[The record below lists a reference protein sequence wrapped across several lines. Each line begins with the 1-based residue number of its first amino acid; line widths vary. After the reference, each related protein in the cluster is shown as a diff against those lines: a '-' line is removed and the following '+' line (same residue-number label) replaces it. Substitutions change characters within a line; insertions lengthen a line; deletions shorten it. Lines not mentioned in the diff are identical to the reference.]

1 MRHAL
6 CANTAV
12 DRRTV
17 TRSEFLS
24 ASSLGVQIMHA
35 LLAHLVDVVV
45 HGECGE
51 EVLEPLVGLLLL
63 DARLLAAKLGDA
75 PDIVR

>member
-1 MRHAL
+1 
-6 CANTAV
+6 
-12 DRRTV
+12 
-17 TRSEFLS
+17 
-24 ASSLGVQIMHA
+24 MHA